1 MSEARASDGT
11 PAIGTNKM
19 DTVIAFSDLII
30 RIFLLALIIWCSAI
44 LAAIFWVVYIYNKED
59 RKDVRDGNEN
69 QSDKP
74 LR

>member
-11 PAIGTNKM
+11 PAIGTDKM

-59 RKDVRDGNEN
+59 GKDVRDGNEN